1 MTVAAI
7 RGAVAHIDLEGT
19 TRRVGT
25 LRAVTSRQGERAGFE
40 YDPGWLALSHRFAL
54 EPALQ
59 LTEGTNYPSDDRALF
74 GAFSDSAPDRWGR
87 TLMQRGERQAAQ
99 GEGRPVRALHELD
112 YLLGVSDVSRQGAL
126 RFTALSGG
134 PFLAAGGAGVPPLL
148 RLPRLLAAADH
159 VDEGEGGEEDLRLLL
174 APGSSLGGAR
184 PKASVRDDEGALT
197 IAKFSRI
204 SDEWPVVEWEAV
216 ALRLAREAGVDAA
229 PAQLLRVGDRQVLLT
244 RRFDRRG
251 EMRVPYLSA
260 MSLLGAR
267 DNAREPHSY
276 PEIAE
281 ALRQHG
287 AAPSRDL
294 AELWRRMVFT
304 VLIANTDDH
313 LRNHGFLWVG
323 TDGWRLSPAFDLNPT
338 PADVRP
344 RVLSTALTIDGDTT
358 ASLALAFEV
367 LEWFDLKLAEGKAIA
382 TEVER
387 AVARWRAV
395 ATELGLSR
403 AQCDRMASAFE
414 GR

>member
-1 MTVAAI
+1 MPTA
-7 RGAVAHIDLEGT
+7 RGAVIHIDLQGT
-19 TRRVGT
+19 THRIGT
-25 LRAVTSRQGERAGFE
+25 LRAVASRQGERAGFE
-40 YDPGWLALSHRFAL
+40 YDPAWLASPHRFAL
-54 EPALQ
+54 EPALR
-59 LTEGTNYPSDDRALF
+59 LTAGTNYPPNDRALF

-99 GEGRPVRALHELD
+99 REGALHELD
-112 YLLGVSDVSRQGAL
+112 YLLGVSDISRQGAL

-134 PFLAAGGAGVPPLL
+134 PFLAAGDAGVPPLL
-148 RLPRLLAAADH
+148 RLPRLLVAADQ
-159 VDEGEGGEEDLRLLL
+159 VDGGEGGDEDLRLLL

-184 PKASVRDDEGALT
+184 PKASVRDDDGALA
-197 IAKFSRI
+197 IAKFSRR

-229 PAQLLRVGDRQVLLT
+229 PGRLLRVGDRQVLLT

-251 EMRVPYLSA
+251 ETRVPYLSA

-267 DNAREPHSY
+267 DNAAEPHSY

-281 ALRQHG
+281 GLRRHG
-287 AAPSRDL
+287 AAPRHDL

-313 LRNHGFLWVG
+313 LRNHGFLWG
-323 TDGWRLSPAFDLNPT
+323 GAEGWRLSPAFDLNPT

-344 RVLSTALTIDGDTT
+344 RVLSTALTVDGDTT
-358 ASLALAFEV
+358 ASLDRAFEV
-367 LEWFDLKLAEGKAIA
+367 MAWFDLKLAGGKAIA
-382 TEVER
+382 TEVGG
-387 AVARWRAV
+387 AVARWRDA
-395 ATELGLSR
+395 ATELGLNR

-414 GR
+414 G